1 MANVVVTGAN
11 RGIGLEFTR
20 QLLAQGARVLAAC
33 RQPGKALKLTELAGA
48 HPGRL
53 NVLPL
58 DLARERSIA
67 EFARE
72 AGALTSSLDVLVNNA
87 GTLASGE
94 RFGTLGAKSLVDSFT
109 VNAAGPLLLSQ
120 VLAPLLL
127 AAPRPLI
134 VNLTSELGSLS
145 QTTAFYTP
153 SYGISKAALNM
164 VTRLLAAELRGRAV
178 VVSVNPGWVQT
189 DMGGQRAPVPVHD
202 SVAGMLELMASLG
215 QRHSGGFFDYGG
227 ASMAW

>member
-1 MANVVVTGAN
+1 MPNVVVTGAN

-20 QLLAQGARVLAAC
+20 QLLAHGARVFAAC

-53 NVLPL
+53 HVLPL

-72 AGALTSSLDVLVNNA
+72 AGVLTSSLDVLVTNA

-94 RFGTLGAKSLVDSFT
+94 RFGKLGAKSLVESFT

-120 VLAPLLL
+120 ALAPLLL
-127 AAPRPLI
+127 AASRPLI

-145 QTTAFYTP
+145 QTKSFYTP

-164 VTRLLAAELRGRAV
+164 VTRLLAAELRERAI

-189 DMGGQRAPVPVHD
+189 DMGGQRAPVPVHE
-202 SVAGMLELMASLG
+202 SVAGMLELMATLE

-227 ASMAW
+227 ATMAW